1 MGFWESGG
9 SGAGLRLSAERV
21 FDDPQHEPR
30 ASNVTL
36 RVVVR
41 IVRVLAPSLHTFKSV
56 LNQTRKSDS
65 EHFR

>member
-9 SGAGLRLSAERV
+9 AGLRLSADRV

-41 IVRVLAPSLHTFKSV
+41 IVS
-56 LNQTRKSDS
+56 S
-65 EHFR
+65 EF